1 MRTDAEIFTEK
12 ARRDIGVIM
21 YAGHLTYGEMLAMYS
36 EIRLCAAMGYL
47 SVPVNLLD
55 EMLVE
60 SMPDMLST
68 SGADVKSP
76 HGRDTARAAHAREI
90 IGQVKLA

>member
-1 MRTDAEIFTEK
+1 
-12 ARRDIGVIM
+12 M
-21 YAGHLTYGEMLAMYS
+21 YAGHLTYGEMLAIYS

>member
-1 MRTDAEIFTEK
+1 M
-12 ARRDIGVIM
+12 ARLGVRDFVVNGFPLV
-21 YAGHLTYGEMLAMYS
+21 GDDFVYS
-36 EIRLCAAMGYL
+36 
-47 SVPVNLLD
+47 
-55 EMLVE
+55 
-60 SMPDMLST
+60 DMLST

>member
-1 MRTDAEIFTEK
+1 
-12 ARRDIGVIM
+12 
-21 YAGHLTYGEMLAMYS
+21 
-36 EIRLCAAMGYL
+36 MGYL

-68 SGADVKSP
+68 NGADVKSP
-76 HGRDTARAAHAREI
+76 HGRDVARAAHTREI

>member
-1 MRTDAEIFTEK
+1 
-12 ARRDIGVIM
+12 
-21 YAGHLTYGEMLAMYS
+21 MLAMCS

-76 HGRDTARAAHAREI
+76 HGRDVARAAHAREI